1 MTIDAMT
8 ERLTENTY
16 ANAVWK
22 VTTMATGLLV
32 SIVVL
37 RYMLAATQEWTNLF
51 TARMQMAF
59 TLGFHIILACLGVGL
74 LATVGL
80 VFIAIETPPLWEGF
94 RLRAWPM
101 VGASVV
107 TGLFSLWALLRQHFT
122 AAFFGAP
129 CTVATVIWGWGLA
142 QYPAL
147 IPPALTL
154 ETAKSPEGVLWF
166 MVYSVAAGSVFVV
179 PALGYLFYLFKGQR
193 PVQT

>member
-94 RLRAWPM
+94 RLRAGGKEIGRP
-101 VGASVV
+101 GQRANDSARSGPRRLARP
-107 TGLFSLWALLRQHFT
+107 TSALENYCRR
-122 AAFFGAP
+122 FGRGYHHRLCRRGWWLPHRA
-129 CTVATVIWGWGLA
+129 CTRPFRGLA
-142 QYPAL
+142 DACRGGNKFAHHHAQ
-147 IPPALTL
+147 I
-154 ETAKSPEGVLWF
+154 V
-166 MVYSVAAGSVFVV
+166 
-179 PALGYLFYLFKGQR
+179 
-193 PVQT
+193 